1 MAMKKGYCIN
11 CNKHDELRRI
21 FDVNSEAKWCY
32 CPRCGKKYAPKIAI
46 SNYDRMINHYLRRAR
61 FFLRN
66 VVESSYSYS
75 IYGYVLELEPS
86 NTNAKLGRLLSLA
99 YMSSLRRNRFL
110 EVKEMLDL
118 SRDEFRLVRNRKEYN
133 SFLKSLDRCL
143 SDYIEKVRKALT
155 THNYFYD
162 VDCLKLYYCHVRDT
176 IMLKRIVASE
186 FAEIQQK
193 DRFEKATDSIKELE
207 SQYREIFYTLDGC
220 DHYFANFTKRGDVLI
235 TEGQKRAEVKLKN
248 RKVYCLDNKSN
259 KKAWYTKRELRLSP
273 QEAVG
278 CPT

>member
-1 MAMKKGYCIN
+1 M
-11 CNKHDELRRI
+11 
-21 FDVNSEAKWCY
+21 
-32 CPRCGKKYAPKIAI
+32 
-46 SNYDRMINHYLRRAR
+46 
-61 FFLRN
+61 
-66 VVESSYSYS
+66 
-75 IYGYVLELEPS
+75 ELEPS

-110 EVKEMLDL
+110 EVKEMFDL

-133 SFLKSLDRCL
+133 SFLKSLDSCL

-193 DRFEKATDSIKELE
+193 DRFEKVTDSIKELE

-259 KKAWYTKRELRLSP
+259 KKAKVIKDRVFRGIGIGLFRVFEKCFIAAGVLFALSIVALILYLVFRSLSFSPILLSIFIVFAVFGLGFIVLRLLIGLFLKKP
-273 QEAVG
+273 RA
-278 CPT
+278 